1 MPSDEIKSVY
11 VRNLS
16 PTVSASE
23 IEEEFKNFGRI
34 QPDGVVIRS
43 RKDVGV
49 CYAFVEFEDMMGVHN
64 AVKAGSVE
72 VAGRHGGVEVGVA
85 INYQRH
91 KEDVLVQGAFA
102 GEVAKMEVNGSI
114 TNPKETVSI
123 DKVPVKRGDILQGIK
138 GQEMVRTLPNQHKVL
153 RESNFEVLILF
164 SALNSSQ
171 FQ

>member
-1 MPSDEIKSVY
+1 MLWLFSLYYE
-11 VRNLS
+11 
-16 PTVSASE
+16 
-23 IEEEFKNFGRI
+23 
-34 QPDGVVIRS
+34 Q
-43 RKDVGV
+43 
-49 CYAFVEFEDMMGVHN
+49 
-64 AVKAGSVE
+64 
-72 VAGRHGGVEVGVA
+72 GGVEVGVA